1 MLGRRAVAH
10 DQGGPAGPPGRGIRA
25 ERLERETVGGSPGHH
40 VGLTLPGRQF
50 EQRVQAGGDAG
61 DPHARRVPA
70 QRGGQPVP
78 PPAVGEPGPAHVP
91 VVGAGRDELG
101 QGQLVEGTAL
111 PVGQP
116 LGRHDVVGQVTG
128 QHQPAEAQ
136 SRGQA
141 LAGRAG
147 VDDVI
152 GGEALHGPDRL
163 AVVAELAVVVVLDD
177 HSPGVA
183 GPLHH
188 PGPPLRSERHPERKL
203 VRRGQ
208 QHRARGAD
216 LVDHG
221 TAAVDRKHRQPQ
233 AGAGG
238 HGPVTGLPV
247 GLDREG

>member
-1 MLGRRAVAH
+1 VG
-10 DQGGPAGPPGRGIRA
+10 AGPGD
-25 ERLERETVGGSPGHH
+25 H
-40 VGLTLPGRQF
+40 VGLTVPGRKF

-61 DPHARRVPA
+61 DAHARGFPV

-78 PPAVGEPGPAHVP
+78 SPAVGEPGPAHVP

-101 QGQLVEGTAL
+101 QGQLVEGAAV

-116 LGRHDVVGQVTG
+116 LRRDDVVDQVAG
-128 QHQPAEAQ
+128 QHQPPETK

-147 VDDVI
+147 VDDVV
-152 GGEALHGPDRL
+152 GREALHGPDRL

-183 GPLHH
+183 GPLDH
-188 PGPPLRSERHPERKL
+188 PGPPRRRERHPEREL

-208 QHRARGAD
+208 EHRAGRAD

-221 TAAVDRKHRQPQ
+221 AAAVHRQHGQPQ
-233 AGAGG
+233 AGGG
-238 HGPVTGLPV
+238 GDGPVTRLPV